1 MTRRDILREE
11 VKRLKEVFKIEINVG
26 KLDSIKEC
34 RDAIDKIYETLYKT
48 QQTKDKANTLLELYI
63 VKKIKKLEEENKHLK
78 KRCDILLDKI
88 LNEKSN
94 KRGIFSFFK

>member
-11 VKRLKEVFKIEINVG
+11 VKRLKEVFKIEINLG

-48 QQTKDKANTLLELYI
+48 QQIKDKANTLSELYI
-63 VKKIKKLEEENKHLK
+63 VERMRKVEEENKYLK
-78 KRCDILLDKI
+78 EKCDILSKT